1 MPLPANHTDRTRE
14 IITAAYL
21 NSLDVAVNGN
31 TTAVAAAA
39 VSTGFYADAPTG
51 GDDTVKLQS
60 ALTAA
65 MAAGKHL
72 FLRPGAYTTTA
83 MLSVDGAGY
92 SGGGFGIVGAS
103 DGSTTIWGPA
113 GGSDLPALLKIG
125 VTNFAQRVTLRDF
138 SINYPAGHSHTTG
151 HGILAATHVSV
162 MDRVICNNAPQDA
175 FHISNSFTNT
185 QFLRMT
191 RCEGW
196 TMGRDGLFIANMTD
210 CWVGDCIFTAFGS
223 FASPKGRYG
232 IYSQASAVEFSNNW
246 CYQMGNDGLHAD
258 TGIDVHIRG
267 GQYADNNG
275 FGVNVASIDKLN
287 VDHVELFDN
296 AGGCLQLGSCTD
308 IQISHVSTGRVL
320 TSYPLPTN
328 SMYFTNCR
336 YGSVH
341 DNVVDGFATNGIVFQ
356 TTNQNINVHDNVV
369 KNGGTTAIF
378 HDGAWMNIHDNIV
391 FLGIFEGT
399 GGNHN
404 HVHDNQTNGAA
415 VTIVG
420 ANSLATANW

>member
-1 MPLPANHTDRTRE
+1 MPAIDAPARLGDDSRNID
-14 IITAAYL
+14 Y
-21 NSLDVAVNGN
+21 SVATPSGGTSAGIN
-31 TTAVAAAA
+31 
-39 VSTGFYADAPTG
+39 ADAPTG
-51 GDDTVKLQS
+51 NDDTSKLQS

-65 MAAGKHL
+65 MAAGQHL

-125 VTNFAQRVTLRDF
+125 VTNFAQRITLRDF
-138 SINYPAGHSHTTG
+138 SINYPAGHTHTTG

-162 MDRVICNNAPQDA
+162 MDRVISNNAPQDA
-175 FHISNSFTNT
+175 FHISNSFGNT
-185 QFLRMT
+185 QFLRMS

-196 TMGRDGLFIANMTD
+196 TFGRDGLFIANQTD
-210 CWVGDCIFTAFGS
+210 CWVRDSIFTAFGS

-232 IYSQASAVEFSNNW
+232 IYSQASAIEFTNNW
-246 CYQMGNDGLHAD
+246 CYQMGSDGLHAD

-275 FGVNVASIDKLN
+275 IGVNVANIDKLN
-287 VDHVELFDN
+287 ISDVEVFDN
-296 AGGCLQLGSCTD
+296 AGGDIQLGSCTD
-308 IQISHVSTGRVL
+308 FHVSHCSSGRVD

-328 SMYFTNCR
+328 SMYFTSCR

-341 DNVVDGFATNGIVFQ
+341 DNAIDGFATNGMVFQ
-356 TTNQNINVHDNVV
+356 TANQNLLVHDNVIR
-369 KNGGTTAIF
+369 NGGTTAIF
-378 HDGAWMNIHDNIV
+378 HDGTWCNFHDNIT
-391 FLGIFEGT
+391 FLPISESGS
-399 GGNHN
+399 GNN
-404 HVHDNQTNGAA
+404 NRFTMNQTNGAA
-415 VTIVG
+415 VTKVG
-420 ANSLATANW
+420 ASTVLLNNW